1 MLLFVPV
8 SELDSND
15 TPDNEDQ
22 MLTGTQESDAVTE
35 FNCQSSSVCAVKEDK
50 NIVKKIHHLKI
61 LLD

>member
-50 NIVKKIHHLKI
+50 GNYLKDTSFKN
-61 LLD
+61 LT

>member
-50 NIVKKIHHLKI
+50 GNCLKDTSFKN
-61 LLD
+61 LT